1 MIIAKLKHLL
11 CADLYK
17 KIRQLTATAE
27 HQQLRADRLAAELEQ
42 HQSDTR
48 KLKSSLME
56 QQEQQAILARFA
68 ASLDGYH
75 RSFSTLQSFLAQERH
90 GLEQLGYYLHGLDDR
105 LTDMGIRDSLIKS
118 ALLAEIELANIEEF
132 QLMVMVQRMVLGHIE
147 ADERQVVS
155 VEECGIGRWYYSSLF
170 QRYFGATREFQA
182 LETPHQQVHEFALQA
197 LQAFRNNDPR
207 VVRACL
213 LSMENANQ
221 TMCQLIERM
230 TNNLL
235 STSAAPSANTQV
247 A

>member
-1 MIIAKLKHLL
+1 MVISKLKHLL
-11 CADLYK
+11 CADLHR

-27 HQQLRADRLAAELEQ
+27 HQQLRADRLATELAL

-48 KLKSSLME
+48 KLKNSLME

-68 ASLDGYH
+68 GSPDGYH
-75 RSFSTLQSFLAQERH
+75 RSFSTLQRFLARERQ

-105 LTDMGIRDSLIKS
+105 LTDLGIRDSLIKS
-118 ALLAEIELANIEEF
+118 ALLAEIELGNIEEF

-147 ADERQVVS
+147 ADERQVLS
-155 VEECGIGRWYYSSLF
+155 AEKCGIGRWYYSSLF
-170 QRYFGATREFQA
+170 QRYFGTSREFQA
-182 LETPHQQVHEFALQA
+182 METPHQQVHEFALQA
-197 LQAFRNNDPR
+197 LQAFRNNDPK

-221 TMCQLIERM
+221 TMCQLIERI
-230 TNNLL
+230 TSNLL
-235 STSAAPSANTQV
+235 NNSAVLSASTQV